1 MIQPKSEEC
10 DHIKFLIEEKDSEEE
25 AFYEDLDGFE
35 ENGTQ
40 ETRISP
46 YTFCKAF
53 PFHLM
58 FDKDLM
64 LTQCGNAIYRVLPQ
78 VCLSQTAKS
87 FSVENPAFVEAQTM
101 NSKSFCE
108 RNNRFGCCVHW
119 ISISGFIPQLQ
130 PGSCILPSVF
140 SLVRPHIDLSFYGIL
155 SHINTVFVLRSK
167 VSLLFT
173 HFSTF
178 HTNTFARRWKS
189 IKCAQVCK
197 IQAGFDCTRQR
208 VLIVWIIHIYEQV
221 IFLAVVSVVFISPVN
236 KDWMVHRQEINQ
248 RDWYAAFRTE
258 QRAKHRFRSLMKC
271 KVRSR
276 FVCII
281 VFAYK
286 KLCWLNAGK
295 KITACASLR
304 FVVFFTQK
312 LILWPSDGGW
322 GL

>member
-78 VCLSQTAKS
+78 VCFLVSFITSQPEYVHVGQKTPAPHEYAYMCVDNKATV
-87 FSVENPAFVEAQTM
+87 FNPL
-101 NSKSFCE
+101 
-108 RNNRFGCCVHW
+108 
-119 ISISGFIPQLQ
+119 QLQ

-140 SLVRPHIDLSFYGIL
+140 SLVRPHIDFSFHGIL

-167 VSLLFT
+167 V
-173 HFSTF
+173 
-178 HTNTFARRWKS
+178 NVA
-189 IKCAQVCK
+189 
-197 IQAGFDCTRQR
+197 
-208 VLIVWIIHIYEQV
+208 E
-221 IFLAVVSVVFISPVN
+221 
-236 KDWMVHRQEINQ
+236 
-248 RDWYAAFRTE
+248 
-258 QRAKHRFRSLMKC
+258 
-271 KVRSR
+271 SR
-276 FVCII
+276 
-281 VFAYK
+281 
-286 KLCWLNAGK
+286 N
-295 KITACASLR
+295 
-304 FVVFFTQK
+304 
-312 LILWPSDGGW
+312 
-322 GL
+322 